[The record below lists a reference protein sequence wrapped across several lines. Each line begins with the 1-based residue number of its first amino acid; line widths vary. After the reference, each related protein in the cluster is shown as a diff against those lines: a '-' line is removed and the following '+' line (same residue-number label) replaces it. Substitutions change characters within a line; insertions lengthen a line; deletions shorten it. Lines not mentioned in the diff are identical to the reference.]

1 MRAALGDLAA
11 LLPVLVGAV
20 VEVRRPQLQQP
31 ARRMRRIGVLG
42 VEADVEGVRLDV
54 VQPQRVQ
61 GVDHP
66 VAGRHALLRRE
77 VAVVPDRGGEPAR
90 VGGHIGH
97 QRRADHRE
105 DGRDRIPQQPAEQ
118 PVPLGGGAPAHQSH
132 STVMIPNTA
141 TKYSP
146 DHFTEQA
153 MPRSR
158 PATSRHGR
166 TPAEI
171 PSRGGAS
178 PLVCSLA
185 LASASRSRKRS
196 RSMSRAPKAARAKT
210 MTKGSSRLVREW
222 TSDSPSIAS
231 SSPAIS
237 PAVVERNSAARSSPA
252 AVPRLR

>member
-1 MRAALGDLAA
+1 MPTIAKKAGIASRSSPPSSQSRWAA
-11 LLPVLVGAV
+11 
-20 VEVRRPQLQQP
+20 VRR
-31 ARRMRRIGVLG
+31 
-42 VEADVEGVRLDV
+42 
-54 VQPQRVQ
+54 
-61 GVDHP
+61 
-66 VAGRHALLRRE
+66 
-77 VAVVPDRGGEPAR
+77 
-90 VGGHIGH
+90 
-97 QRRADHRE
+97 
-105 DGRDRIPQQPAEQ
+105 
-118 PVPLGGGAPAHQSH
+118 AHQSH

-237 PAVVERNSAARSSPA
+237 PAVVERNRRRPILASSSTATAPSTAEEIRQPHGFSGPSSSMPAPITHLPSGGWTTYEPSAS
-252 AVPRLR
+252 